1 MVIYDESGHK
11 VEDVDES
18 KGYVEVMEKA
28 VTHTYK
34 VDVEQKTHPEVVA
47 YFPET
52 DGTEVAYVVDVEEQ
66 GHWETTD
73 ADTGEVVADFDG
85 VIPEDWP
92 HEIQIG
98 DLWQYGVYHEYT
110 DEELAKREE
119 AAQEAQKAAEE
130 AAKMPER
137 VTSVEEQM
145 TNIQLALAEI
155 YEGGM

>member
-1 MVIYDESGHK
+1 MVVYDENGGK
-11 VEDVDES
+11 VDEVDYS
-18 KGYVEVMEKA
+18 KGYVEPKTKA
-28 VTHTYK
+28 VKHAYK
-34 VDVEQKTHPEVVA
+34 VDVKQEAHFEVIA
-47 YFPET
+47 EYPET
-52 DGTEVAYVVDVEEQ
+52 GGQDVAEVVDVEEQ

-73 ADTGEVVADFDG
+73 AETGEVVADFDG

-92 HEIQIG
+92 HEIEVSG
-98 DLWQYGVYHEYT
+98 VWQYGVYHEYT
-110 DEELAKREE
+110 AEELAQIEQERKE
-119 AAQEAQKAAEE
+119 AQEKAEE